1 MKLNQ
6 NCVIRSSHDA
16 FIDFQKFAINGGDNF
31 EKNQS
36 KMNQFLKLVVEQYDY
51 TYKKLLMNNGH
62 TKTDEINQK
71 PSPVPGSDSE
81 HLRDMYV
88 AINSQLEQV

>member
-1 MKLNQ
+1 
-6 NCVIRSSHDA
+6 
-16 FIDFQKFAINGGDNF
+16 
-31 EKNQS
+31 
-36 KMNQFLKLVVEQYDY
+36 LKLVVEQYDY